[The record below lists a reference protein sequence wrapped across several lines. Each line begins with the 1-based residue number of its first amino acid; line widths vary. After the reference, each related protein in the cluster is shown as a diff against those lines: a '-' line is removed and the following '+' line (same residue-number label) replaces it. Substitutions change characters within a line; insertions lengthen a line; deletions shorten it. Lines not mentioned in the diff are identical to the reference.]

1 MTVEDSRWAEGDL
14 NPPPAGAAE
23 ALLAA
28 SPDGVVV
35 IDRTGSVVLTNP
47 AVDDLFGY
55 GPGEL
60 VGQPVE
66 VLLPAAIRAGHV
78 AQREAYALHPRTR
91 PMGAGLQLVGRRRD
105 GTEIAVDVSLA
116 PVPSPNGA
124 LYGAFVRDATEQRRA
139 QARLNAVN
147 DISQALLAGETS
159 TALWTMTARHARR
172 LGGATWTSVVV
183 ESDEPGMFVVAA
195 GDGDG
200 IEALI
205 GRGYPGRGTFAEP
218 VLAGTS
224 RVVVADLEGDPRAT
238 EMGRAIGV
246 GPAAAVAV
254 AETKRQFGTLL
265 VGRRR
270 GDPVF
275 AAADIA
281 AIEAFA
287 ASAAV
292 ALALGEARA
301 DLERLSI
308 VEEHDRIARDL
319 HDTVIQRLFAT
330 GMGLAAV
337 QGLID
342 EPVAGRIGQ
351 AVEDLDDT
359 IREIRSTIFD
369 LQQSAGASGGLR
381 RQVRALVADAS
392 AHLGFTPRLAFD
404 GPVDTMVPE
413 EVIVQLLPVVREA
426 LSNVVRHAQAGAVD
440 VVVSLVGGDLVLTVG
455 DDGIGPAGG
464 RRSGNGLRN
473 MASRA
478 DQLDGRFTMEPRDP
492 RGTVVEWRA
501 PIR

>member
-1 MTVEDSRWAEGDL
+1 
-14 NPPPAGAAE
+14 
-23 ALLAA
+23 
-28 SPDGVVV
+28 
-35 IDRTGSVVLTNP
+35 
-47 AVDDLFGY
+47 
-55 GPGEL
+55 
-60 VGQPVE
+60 
-66 VLLPAAIRAGHV
+66 
-78 AQREAYALHPRTR
+78 
-91 PMGAGLQLVGRRRD
+91 
-105 GTEIAVDVSLA
+105 
-116 PVPSPNGA
+116 
-124 LYGAFVRDATEQRRA
+124 
-139 QARLNAVN
+139 
-147 DISQALLAGETS
+147 
-159 TALWTMTARHARR
+159 
-172 LGGATWTSVVV
+172 
-183 ESDEPGMFVVAA
+183 
-195 GDGDG
+195 
-200 IEALI
+200 
-205 GRGYPGRGTFAEP
+205 
-218 VLAGTS
+218 
-224 RVVVADLEGDPRAT
+224 
-238 EMGRAIGV
+238 MGRAIGV

-292 ALALGEARA
+292 ALALGEARE

-337 QGLID
+337 QGLVE

-369 LQQSAGASGGLR
+369 LQQSAGDSGGLR
-381 RQVRALVADAS
+381 RQVRALVADAG
-392 AHLGFTPRLAFD
+392 ARLGFTPRLAFD
-404 GPVDTMVPE
+404 GPVDTMVPA
-413 EVIVQLLPVVREA
+413 EVIGHLLPVVREA

-440 VVVSLVGGDLVLTVG
+440 VILSLVGSDLVLTIG
-455 DDGIGPAGG
+455 DDGIGPADGIG
-464 RRSGNGLRN
+464 PPDGPRTGDGLRN

-478 DQLDGRFTMEPRDP
+478 DQLDGRFTLGPRDP
-492 RGTVVEWRA
+492 RGTVVEWRV